1 MNLTS
6 NFTLLELVHSTT
18 AIRNGINNNAP
29 PDEVRNLTYLCQ
41 NVLEPILFISLIV
54 VNSIDFDEPKG
65 PYDPNKGII
74 EPVMSDSIPVEIK
87 KPIKKKTKILTT
99 QTLEQKKVEVVS
111 TTPTLSNVIQK
122 DSLPN

>member
-1 MNLTS
+1 MKHSSITKYNKFLIGGI
-6 NFTLLELVHSTT
+6 LLYV
-18 AIRNGINNNAP
+18 I
-29 PDEVRNLTYLCQ
+29 
-41 NVLEPILFISLIV
+41 PILFISLIV

-65 PYDPNKGII
+65 PYDPNKGVI

>member
-1 MNLTS
+1 MKHSSITKYNRFLIGGI
-6 NFTLLELVHSTT
+6 LLYV
-18 AIRNGINNNAP
+18 I
-29 PDEVRNLTYLCQ
+29 
-41 NVLEPILFISLIV
+41 PILFISLIV

-74 EPVMSDSIPVEIK
+74 EPVLSDSIPVEIK
-87 KPIKKKTKILTT
+87 KPIKKKIKILTT

>member
-1 MNLTS
+1 MKHSSITKYNKFLIGGI
-6 NFTLLELVHSTT
+6 LLYV
-18 AIRNGINNNAP
+18 
-29 PDEVRNLTYLCQ
+29 V
-41 NVLEPILFISLIV
+41 PILFISLIV

-111 TTPTLSNVIQK
+111 TTPTLSNVIQN
-122 DSLPN
+122 DSLPK

>member
-1 MNLTS
+1 MKHSSITKYNKFLIGGI
-6 NFTLLELVHSTT
+6 LLYV
-18 AIRNGINNNAP
+18 I
-29 PDEVRNLTYLCQ
+29 
-41 NVLEPILFISLIV
+41 PILFISLIV

>member
-1 MNLTS
+1 MKHSSITKYNKFLIGGI
-6 NFTLLELVHSTT
+6 LLYV
-18 AIRNGINNNAP
+18 I
-29 PDEVRNLTYLCQ
+29 
-41 NVLEPILFISLIV
+41 PILFISLIV

-74 EPVMSDSIPVEIK
+74 EPVLSDSIPVEIK

-122 DSLPN
+122 DSLPK

>member
-1 MNLTS
+1 MKHSSITKYNKFLIGGI
-6 NFTLLELVHSTT
+6 LLYV
-18 AIRNGINNNAP
+18 I
-29 PDEVRNLTYLCQ
+29 
-41 NVLEPILFISLIV
+41 PILFISLIV

-87 KPIKKKTKILTT
+87 KPIKKKIKILTT

>member
-1 MNLTS
+1 MKHSSITKYNRFLIGGI
-6 NFTLLELVHSTT
+6 LLYV
-18 AIRNGINNNAP
+18 I
-29 PDEVRNLTYLCQ
+29 
-41 NVLEPILFISLIV
+41 PILFISLIV

-74 EPVMSDSIPVEIK
+74 EPVLSDSIPVEIK

-111 TTPTLSNVIQK
+111 TTPTLSNVIQN
-122 DSLPN
+122 DSLPK

>member
-1 MNLTS
+1 MKHSSITKYNRFLIGGI
-6 NFTLLELVHSTT
+6 LLYV
-18 AIRNGINNNAP
+18 I
-29 PDEVRNLTYLCQ
+29 
-41 NVLEPILFISLIV
+41 PILFISLIV

-65 PYDPNKGII
+65 PYDPNKGVI

-87 KPIKKKTKILTT
+87 KPIKKKIKILTT

>member
-1 MNLTS
+1 MKHSSITKYNRFLIGGI
-6 NFTLLELVHSTT
+6 LLYV
-18 AIRNGINNNAP
+18 
-29 PDEVRNLTYLCQ
+29 V
-41 NVLEPILFISLIV
+41 PILFISLIV

-74 EPVMSDSIPVEIK
+74 EPVLSDSIPVEIK

>member
-1 MNLTS
+1 MKHSSITKYNRFLIGGI
-6 NFTLLELVHSTT
+6 LLYV
-18 AIRNGINNNAP
+18 I
-29 PDEVRNLTYLCQ
+29 
-41 NVLEPILFISLIV
+41 PILFISLIV

-74 EPVMSDSIPVEIK
+74 EPVLSDSIPVEIK

>member
-1 MNLTS
+1 MKHSSITKYNKFLIGGI
-6 NFTLLELVHSTT
+6 LLYV
-18 AIRNGINNNAP
+18 I
-29 PDEVRNLTYLCQ
+29 
-41 NVLEPILFISLIV
+41 PILFISLIV

-74 EPVMSDSIPVEIK
+74 EPVLSDSIPVEIK

-111 TTPTLSNVIQK
+111 TTPTLSNVIEK

>member
-1 MNLTS
+1 MKHSSITKYNRFLIGGI
-6 NFTLLELVHSTT
+6 LLYV
-18 AIRNGINNNAP
+18 
-29 PDEVRNLTYLCQ
+29 V
-41 NVLEPILFISLIV
+41 PILFISLIV

-74 EPVMSDSIPVEIK
+74 EPVLSDSIPVEIK

-122 DSLPN
+122 DSLPK

>member
-1 MNLTS
+1 MKHSSITKYNKFLIGGI
-6 NFTLLELVHSTT
+6 LLYV
-18 AIRNGINNNAP
+18 I
-29 PDEVRNLTYLCQ
+29 
-41 NVLEPILFISLIV
+41 PILFISLIV

-74 EPVMSDSIPVEIK
+74 EPVLSDSIPVEIK

-111 TTPTLSNVIQK
+111 TTPTLSNVIQN
-122 DSLPN
+122 DSLPK

>member
-1 MNLTS
+1 MKHSSITKYNKFLIGGI
-6 NFTLLELVHSTT
+6 LLYV
-18 AIRNGINNNAP
+18 
-29 PDEVRNLTYLCQ
+29 V
-41 NVLEPILFISLIV
+41 PILFISLIV

-74 EPVMSDSIPVEIK
+74 EPVLSDSIPVEIK

-122 DSLPN
+122 DSLPK

>member
-1 MNLTS
+1 MKHSSITKYNKFLIGGI
-6 NFTLLELVHSTT
+6 LLYV
-18 AIRNGINNNAP
+18 I
-29 PDEVRNLTYLCQ
+29 
-41 NVLEPILFISLIV
+41 PILFISLIV

-65 PYDPNKGII
+65 PYDPNKGVI

-87 KPIKKKTKILTT
+87 KPIKKKIKILTT

>member
-1 MNLTS
+1 MKHSSITKYNRFLIGGI
-6 NFTLLELVHSTT
+6 LLYV
-18 AIRNGINNNAP
+18 
-29 PDEVRNLTYLCQ
+29 V
-41 NVLEPILFISLIV
+41 PILFISLIV

-74 EPVMSDSIPVEIK
+74 EPVLSDSIPVETK

>member
-1 MNLTS
+1 MKHSSITKYNKFLIGGI
-6 NFTLLELVHSTT
+6 LLYV
-18 AIRNGINNNAP
+18 I
-29 PDEVRNLTYLCQ
+29 
-41 NVLEPILFISLIV
+41 PILFISLIV
-54 VNSIDFDEPKG
+54 INSIDFDEPKG

>member
-1 MNLTS
+1 MKHSSITKYNKFLIGGI
-6 NFTLLELVHSTT
+6 LLYV
-18 AIRNGINNNAP
+18 
-29 PDEVRNLTYLCQ
+29 V
-41 NVLEPILFISLIV
+41 PILFISLIV

-122 DSLPN
+122 DSLPK

>member
-1 MNLTS
+1 MKHSSITKYNKFLIGGI
-6 NFTLLELVHSTT
+6 LLYV
-18 AIRNGINNNAP
+18 I
-29 PDEVRNLTYLCQ
+29 
-41 NVLEPILFISLIV
+41 PILFISLIV
-54 VNSIDFDEPKG
+54 INSIDFDEPKG

-74 EPVMSDSIPVEIK
+74 EPVLSDSIPVEIK

-111 TTPTLSNVIQK
+111 TTSTLSNVIQK

>member
-1 MNLTS
+1 MKHSSITKYNKFLIGGI
-6 NFTLLELVHSTT
+6 LLYV
-18 AIRNGINNNAP
+18 I
-29 PDEVRNLTYLCQ
+29 
-41 NVLEPILFISLIV
+41 PILFISLIV

-74 EPVMSDSIPVEIK
+74 EPVLSDSIPVEIK

>member
-1 MNLTS
+1 MKHSSITKYNRFLIGGI
-6 NFTLLELVHSTT
+6 LLYV
-18 AIRNGINNNAP
+18 
-29 PDEVRNLTYLCQ
+29 V
-41 NVLEPILFISLIV
+41 PILFISLIV

-65 PYDPNKGII
+65 PYDPNKGIV
-74 EPVMSDSIPVEIK
+74 EPVLSDSIPVEIK
-87 KPIKKKTKILTT
+87 KPIKKKIKILTT

>member
-1 MNLTS
+1 MKHSSITKYNKFLIGGI
-6 NFTLLELVHSTT
+6 LLYV
-18 AIRNGINNNAP
+18 I
-29 PDEVRNLTYLCQ
+29 
-41 NVLEPILFISLIV
+41 PILFISLIV
-54 VNSIDFDEPKG
+54 INSIDFDEPKG

-74 EPVMSDSIPVEIK
+74 EPVLSDSIPVEIK

>member
-1 MNLTS
+1 MKHSSITKYNRFLIGGI
-6 NFTLLELVHSTT
+6 LLYV
-18 AIRNGINNNAP
+18 I
-29 PDEVRNLTYLCQ
+29 
-41 NVLEPILFISLIV
+41 PILFISLIV

>member
-1 MNLTS
+1 MKHSSITKYNKFLIGGI
-6 NFTLLELVHSTT
+6 LLYV
-18 AIRNGINNNAP
+18 I
-29 PDEVRNLTYLCQ
+29 
-41 NVLEPILFISLIV
+41 PILFISLIV

-74 EPVMSDSIPVEIK
+74 EPVLSDSIPVEIK
-87 KPIKKKTKILTT
+87 KPIKKKIKILTT

-122 DSLPN
+122 DSLPK

>member
-1 MNLTS
+1 MKHSSITKYNKFLIGGI
-6 NFTLLELVHSTT
+6 LLYV
-18 AIRNGINNNAP
+18 I
-29 PDEVRNLTYLCQ
+29 
-41 NVLEPILFISLIV
+41 PILFISLIV

-74 EPVMSDSIPVEIK
+74 EPVLSDSIPVEIK
-87 KPIKKKTKILTT
+87 KPIKKKIKILTT